1 MTKSKYDMSETIAGT
16 ITMMAPEMINGEG
29 YDCSVD
35 VWSLGALLYQILVG
49 KIPFNGKNE
58 YQMWELVNKGS
69 YKIPSS
75 IKVS

>member
-1 MTKSKYDMSETIAGT
+1 MSETIAGT

-58 YQMWELVNKGS
+58 YQM
-69 YKIPSS
+69 
-75 IKVS
+75 